1 LSASERCVSE
11 SASERSQ
18 SERGSLSISER
29 CVSESA
35 NTLRRVRVRDGWV
48 VRLLVRGVF
57 RPAPL

>member
-1 LSASERCVSE
+1 MREVVSASERCVSE
-11 SASERSQ
+11 SVSERSQ

-48 VRLLVRGVF
+48 V
-57 RPAPL
+57 